1 MSKEIPPPE
10 EPEKPEEEPASS
22 DETNNA
28 IEEEP
33 TAEEEDIVRIALDA
47 MGGDNAPASIVEG
60 AISAVESHDRLHIVL
75 VGDEEVI
82 KKELETHS
90 CNSPLISIRP
100 ASETIGMEES
110 PSIALRKKKDSSIHV
125 GVKMVKEKEAH
136 AFVSA
141 GHTGAVMAVSAVM
154 LRTMEGIDRAAIAA
168 TVPTSSGH
176 SVIIDA
182 GANVVCKGTNLYQFG
197 VMGSCYAQYVL
208 GYDRPRVG
216 LLSIGEEETKGTDI
230 TRKAFEL
237 LTTGASV
244 NFIGNVEAKLLYKGV
259 AEVVVCDG
267 FTGNIALKVSE
278 SVAGMITGFLKEMLT
293 SGIKGKI
300 AGLLLKSDLTK
311 MKKKIDHSEVG
322 GAPLLGVNGAVIIS
336 HGSSDAKSIMSAL
349 GGAMRFIDQDV
360 NGHIKESLADIP
372 ADPLEDSGF
381 WERMK
386 NKIGLSPAEEGNVE

>member
-1 MSKEIPPPE
+1 MPEEILAPE
-10 EPEKPEEEPASS
+10 EPEKEPAEGV
-22 DETNNA
+22 ETKDA
-28 IEEEP
+28 VEQEP
-33 TAEEEDIVRIALDA
+33 ETKADDTVRIALDA
-47 MGGDNAPASIVEG
+47 MGGDNAPTAIVEG
-60 AISAVESHDRLHIVL
+60 AIAAIANHNRLHVVL
-75 VGDEEVI
+75 VGDEELI
-82 KKELETHS
+82 KKELEGHS
-90 CNSPLISIRP
+90 YNSSAISIRA
-100 ASETIGMEES
+100 ASEVIGMEES
-110 PSIALRKKKDSSIHV
+110 PSVALRKKKDSSIHV
-125 GVKMVKEKEAH
+125 GVKMVKEKEADV
-136 AFVSA
+136 FVSA

-168 TVPTSSGH
+168 TVPTASGH

-208 GYDRPRVG
+208 GDETPRVG
-216 LLSIGEEETKGTDI
+216 LLSIGEEDSKGTDVM
-230 TRKAFEL
+230 RQAFEL
-237 LTTGASV
+237 LTKGKSV

-360 NGHIKESLADIP
+360 NGHIKESLSDTP
-372 ADPLEDSGF
+372 TDPLEDSGF

-386 NKIGLSPAEEGNVE
+386 SKIGLTQTEDGDPI

>member
-1 MSKEIPPPE
+1 MSEEILAPE
-10 EPEKPEEEPASS
+10 EPEKEPAEGAEIK
-22 DETNNA
+22 DAVEQEPETKA
-28 IEEEP
+28 DD
-33 TAEEEDIVRIALDA
+33 TVRIALDA
-47 MGGDNAPASIVEG
+47 MGGDNAPTAIIEG
-60 AISAVESHDRLHIVL
+60 AIAAIENHNRLHVVF
-75 VGDEEVI
+75 VGDEELI
-82 KKELETHS
+82 KKELEGHS
-90 CNSPLISIRP
+90 YNSPAISIR
-100 ASETIGMEES
+100 AATEVIGMEES
-110 PSIALRKKKDSSIHV
+110 PSVALRKKKDSSIHV
-125 GVKMVKEKEAH
+125 GVKMVKEKEVD

-168 TVPTSSGH
+168 TVPTASGH

-208 GYDRPRVG
+208 GDETPRVG
-216 LLSIGEEETKGTDI
+216 LLSIGEEDSKGTDVM
-230 TRKAFEL
+230 RQAFEL
-237 LTTGASV
+237 LTKGKSV

-360 NGHIKESLADIP
+360 NGHIKESLSDTP
-372 ADPLEDSGF
+372 TDPLEDSGF

-386 NKIGLSPAEEGNVE
+386 SKIGLTQTEDGDPI

>member
-1 MSKEIPPPE
+1 MSEEIPAPQ
-10 EPEKPEEEPASS
+10 EPEDESPIS
-22 DETNNA
+22 DETDGA
-28 IEEEP
+28 VEQEP
-33 TAEEEDIVRIALDA
+33 IIGADGTVHIALDA
-47 MGGDNAPASIVEG
+47 MGGDNAPAAIIEG
-60 AISAVESHDRLHIVL
+60 AIAATKSHDRLRVTL
-75 VGDEEVI
+75 VGNEELI
-82 KKELETHS
+82 KKELEEHTFS
-90 CNSPLISIRP
+90 SSAVSIRP
-100 ASETIGMEES
+100 ASEVIGMDEA
-110 PSIALRKKKDSSIHV
+110 PSTALRKKKDSSIHV
-125 GVKMVKEKEAH
+125 GVRMVKEKEAH

-168 TVPTSSGH
+168 TVPTASGH

-208 GYDRPRVG
+208 GDETPRVG
-216 LLSIGEEETKGTDI
+216 LLSIGEEDSKGTDV
-230 TRKAFEL
+230 TRQAFEL
-237 LTTGASV
+237 LTRGKSV

-278 SVAGMITGFLKEMLT
+278 SVAGMITGFLKQMLT
-293 SGIKGKI
+293 SGIRGKI
-300 AGLLLKSDLTK
+300 AGLLLKRDLTE

-349 GGAMRFIDQDV
+349 GGRHAIYRSRCERTYQ
-360 NGHIKESLADIP
+360 GKPCRYADR
-372 ADPLEDSGF
+372 S
-381 WERMK
+381 
-386 NKIGLSPAEEGNVE
+386 IGR